1 MKSIAQYTAASLLT
15 LSLCNL
21 SIEGAHLTA
30 SLKDKGPQLKSAGPL
45 AFGPEGIL
53 FVADTSDSAIYAL
66 ATEDQT
72 PAPASGSLKIERI
85 NEKIAALLGATPQQI
100 LINDLA
106 VNPISHKAYLAVSR
120 GQGPDATAVLVRVGP
135 NDKIEVWSLK
145 DVKFSKAALP
155 SAAPAAGGG
164 ARAGGQRRDSI
175 TDLGLIDGQL
185 VIAGLSNEEF
195 ASSLRSIP
203 FPFDKVDKGVSAE
216 IYHGAHGKFETD
228 SPVRTFAPFQIGG
241 EKHVLAA
248 YTCTPLVSF
257 PVAALKPGARVK
269 GTTIAEL
276 GNRNRPLDMI
286 TYKKDGKDYIL
297 MANSSRGIMKITT
310 ENIDKVE
317 PIVARV
323 ADKKGLGYET
333 ISAWTGIEQLDELDK
348 GHALVIR
355 NADGALHLEALQ
367 LP

>member
-1 MKSIAQYTAASLLT
+1 MKSIAQYAVASLLT
-15 LSLCNL
+15 LSVCNL
-21 SIEGAHLTA
+21 TVEGAHLTA
-30 SLKDKGPQLKSAGPL
+30 SLKDKGPQLKSAGPI

-66 ATEDQT
+66 ATDDQT

-85 NEKIAALLGATPQQI
+85 NEKIAGLLGTTPQQI
-100 LINDLA
+100 VISDLA
-106 VNPISHKAYLAVSR
+106 VNPISHKAYLAVTR
-120 GQGPDATAVLVRVGP
+120 GQGSEASAVLVRVGP
-135 NDKIEVWSLK
+135 GDKIEVWSLK

-155 SAAPAAGGG
+155 SAA
-164 ARAGGQRRDSI
+164 QRRDSI

-203 FPFDKVDKGVSAE
+203 FPFDKVEKGISAE

-228 SPVRTFAPFQIGG
+228 SPVRTFAPFQIGS

-286 TYKKDGKDYIL
+286 TYKKGGKDYIL

-310 ENIDKVE
+310 ENIDKAE

-323 ADKKGLGYET
+323 ADKKGLAYET
-333 ISAWTGIEQLDELDK
+333 IAEWKGIEQLDQLGKD
-348 GHALVIR
+348 HALVVR
-355 NADGALHLEALQ
+355 NADNALHLEALQ